1 MLGIFAVEE
10 DRKPRNFPSVFR
22 DRWVLAAAAVAA
34 LALIAA
40 VLAATVLVSR
50 KNKQAGLVAPGFV
63 LRDQQG
69 RLTSLAQFRGKV
81 VALAF
86 VDPECTQMCPL
97 TTQSMVEAL
106 KILGPAA
113 ASQVQLLGIDANPL
127 KFQVADVAAYT
138 RAHELQGR
146 WRFLTGSRAQLENVW
161 HSYHVYVAVV
171 KNDVEHQAV
180 VVLIDGKGNER
191 FVYSTP
197 MSYDSVGEQ
206 ARELANGI
214 ARLLPGHPAVP
225 ASPQASQQEQEP
237 LKPTERVSL
246 PAMGA
251 KRQPVVLGAEHPH
264 LMLFFAGWLGQDSD
278 LAKNLAALDRYAAVA
293 RRQGWPSPVAVDE
306 LTIEPSP
313 AEARQTLAPLAAALR
328 TPIVEDASGRL
339 ADGYLVGDLP
349 WFVLSSPSGKILWRH
364 DGWLSAAVL
373 SRHVRAAL
381 AAH

>member
-1 MLGIFAVEE
+1 MEE
-10 DRKPRNFPSVFR
+10 DRKPLKFRSVFR
-22 DRWVLAAAAVAA
+22 DRWVLAAAVVAT
-34 LALIAA
+34 LALLAA
-40 VLAATVLVSR
+40 VLAATVFVAR

-69 RLTSLAQFRGKV
+69 RLTSLEQFRGKV

-127 KFQVADVAAYT
+127 KFQVADVTAYT
-138 RAHELQGR
+138 RAHELEGR
-146 WRFLTGSRAQLENVW
+146 WRFLTGSRAQLESVW
-161 HSYHVYVAVV
+161 HSYHVYVAAV

-197 MSYDSVGEQ
+197 MSYESVGDQ
-206 ARELANGI
+206 ARTLADGI
-214 ARLLPGHPAVP
+214 ARLLPGHPAGPV
-225 ASPQASQQEQEP
+225 SPQSSQQQQEP
-237 LKPTERVSL
+237 LKPTETVSL
-246 PAMGA
+246 PALGA
-251 KRQPVVLGAEHPH
+251 KRQPVVLGGDHPH
-264 LMLFFAGWLGQDSD
+264 LMLFFAGWLGQGPD
-278 LAKNLAALDRYAAVA
+278 LEKNLATLDSYAAVA

-313 AEARQTLAPLAAALR
+313 AEARQALAPLAATLH

-349 WFVLSSPSGKILWRH
+349 WFVLSSPSGKILWHH
-364 DGWLSAAVL
+364 DGWLSAALL
-373 SRHVRAAL
+373 SRQVRTAL
-381 AAH
+381 AAR